1 MPSRRQFGRI
11 RQLSSGRWQVR
22 HRDAAGRDVP
32 APDTFPTKAD
42 AARYLA
48 RVQADMDRGLWLDPR
63 TGRITFAEWGDQW
76 LASNPSKRA
85 TTQARD
91 LTVLRTHFLPT
102 LGPIPLAAITPAHV
116 KATVDAMAAKLA
128 PATVRTNLGVLRAVL
143 NAAVDADVIAKSPV
157 RGVRAKEGDARER
170 PTLTP
175 EELQCLADAIGP
187 RYRALVLVAGVI
199 GLRWSE
205 AIGLRVKDVD
215 FLHRAI
221 RIRQTISEV
230 EGVLRVADTKSKSS
244 RRTIAI
250 PEFLLDE
257 LAAHLAREGRHEPD
271 DLVFTGPKGAPLRR
285 SFAARVFTPAVER
298 AGLPKALTFHGL
310 RHVATT
316 FMIEA
321 GEHPR
326 VIQHRL
332 GHATA
337 RLSMEL
343 YAHVPD
349 RADREV
355 ATRLEARFSN
365 LPRARRP
372 AR

>member
-1 MPSRRQFGRI
+1 M
-11 RQLSSGRWQVR
+11 
-22 HRDAAGRDVP
+22 
-32 APDTFPTKAD
+32 T
-42 AARYLA
+42 
-48 RVQADMDRGLWLDPR
+48 
-63 TGRITFAEWGDQW
+63 
-76 LASNPSKRA
+76 
-85 TTQARD
+85 
-91 LTVLRTHFLPT
+91 
-102 LGPIPLAAITPAHV
+102 
-116 KATVDAMAAKLA
+116 AKLA

-157 RGVRAKEGDARER
+157 RSVRAKKGEARER

-175 EELQCLADAIGP
+175 EELQRLAGAVGL

-215 FLHRAI
+215 FLHGAI

-230 EGVLRVADTKSKSS
+230 EGVLRIADAKSKPS

-271 DLVFTGPKGAPLRR
+271 DLVFTGPKCAPLRR

-332 GHATA
+332 GHVTV

-343 YAHVPD
+343 YTHVPD

-355 ATRLEARFSN
+355 ATRLDARFST